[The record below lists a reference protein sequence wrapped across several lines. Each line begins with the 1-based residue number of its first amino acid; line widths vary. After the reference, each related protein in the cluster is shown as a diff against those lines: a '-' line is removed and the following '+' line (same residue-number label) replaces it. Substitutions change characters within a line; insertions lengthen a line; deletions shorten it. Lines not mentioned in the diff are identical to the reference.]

1 MSLHGYLSGIL
12 GAVASAPAAP
22 LRTAT
27 MLQRVGA
34 YVFDTLLITLAVAA
48 VFYLFLG
55 FDQTLATY
63 MERGADDGDVR
74 LRFII
79 ERSAIRTVSLV
90 LYLAYATVAEAS
102 PLRGTVGKWLLS
114 LQVVTLHDQPLD
126 LRTSVVRNAGKLASL
141 ITIIGVLVALR
152 SPIRQTWHDR
162 WAGTRV
168 VHVPVP

>member
-1 MSLHGYLSGIL
+1 
-12 GAVASAPAAP
+12 
-22 LRTAT
+22 

-34 YVFDTLLITLAVAA
+34 SMFDTLLITLAVGA

-55 FDQTLATY
+55 FDRTLADY
-63 MERGADDGDVR
+63 MQRGGDDADVR
-74 LRFII
+74 LRFIV

-90 LYLAYATVAEAS
+90 VYLAYATVAEAS
-102 PLRGTVGKWLLS
+102 PLRGTLGKWLLS
-114 LQVVTLHDQPLD
+114 VQVVTLQGEPLD

-141 ITIIGVLVALR
+141 VTIIGVLVAVR

-162 WAGTRV
+162 WAATRV

>member
-1 MSLHGYLSGIL
+1 MT
-12 GAVASAPAAP
+12 P

-34 YVFDTLLITLAVAA
+34 YVFDTLLITLAVGT

-55 FDQTLATY
+55 FDQTLAAY
-63 MERGADDGDVR
+63 MADGDDGDVR
-74 LRFII
+74 LRFIM
-79 ERSAIRTVSLV
+79 ERSAIRTVSMV

-102 PLRGTVGKWLLS
+102 SLRGTVGKWLLS
-114 LQVVTLHDQPLD
+114 LQVVTLDDQPLD
-126 LRTSVVRNAGKLASL
+126 LRTSIVRNAGKLASL